1 MIDWLSQWTKSCY
14 RDPQD
19 IDESLP
25 IECQLIISD
34 DLKLKFEIEIWNL
47 NIQLKF
53 SVDIWNLILIFE
65 LDIWNLKL
73 NFDIKIGIWNSKL
86 NFELENRN

>member
-1 MIDWLSQWTKSCY
+1 M
-14 RDPQD
+14 QD

-47 NIQLKF
+47 DIKLKF

-65 LDIWNLKL
+65 IDIWNLK
-73 NFDIKIGIWNSKL
+73 FEIWNLK
-86 NFELENRN
+86 FEIWIWNLKN